1 MAEPADPYDALAAQL
16 PDEEAP
22 PPPPAAEEASP
33 LDALA
38 AQLPDEEEA
47 SPLDALAAQ
56 LPDEVEAAPVPTP
69 EEEAEARELA
79 LDENTRGL
87 YKLTRE
93 IPLDDYALAERI
105 ADRTGLEPRAAW
117 KQIRQLRQDMD
128 VADLKPREWR
138 KAHPYLDALVQE
150 NPRKGALFMADEKM
164 SAVTEKFRQA
174 GVLGAYVLRSQWEVM
189 KRVPEYLAG
198 TGELPAPF
206 EPKELDVTQQVLQEK
221 SPLAQA
227 EGFERLQIYGD
238 VFSRA
243 RAAEE
248 VSKKYYEAW
257 QAGEAGNEA
266 EETRLLQEA
275 SSMQRKLV
283 SQDYDA
289 GPWERIFVD
298 AVNVA
303 GSVAGSLQAAGTGA
317 VVGGAGGA
325 AVGSLL
331 GPGGTAVGAKLGATA
346 GAGFGVLA
354 HSTEAETGGGFQS
367 FLEARTDEGKLVSRQ
382 TARHGA
388 YVYGIVAPVVETLSF
403 QKVAKTLGI
412 GGEVLTGATFKA
424 AMVEAMKKPAFRSFL
439 KSVVEGAA
447 SEAGEEGVQ
456 ALAEK
461 VVGYFIRSKEAGA
474 LQTPDIRGGAVE
486 VFGAVGTA
494 LSGSL
499 LLGAGTGTVNVTS
512 TAVAQRFMEEK
523 QQKSDTNV
531 ATLVEA
537 ADTPSAQ
544 AAPREAAELLARMTA
559 ARGAPVTHVQVTP
572 QALAQYFQTAANPQ
586 AAATALLGEDAQET
600 LRLALAA
607 NERVEVPTEAIL
619 AMGKDAARLLPD
631 MADSSEVST
640 GREAAARKAATE
652 AQAQALATAAQKEA
666 GLEPDSEA
674 EAALVDTVQQQL
686 KAHGYST
693 ANARLLTTPMR
704 LFLRTQAIR
713 NQKPVD
719 EIVPWRMF
727 TRRLGKGPTGGLS
740 VEAWIAK
747 ELNVPLAQVGEVS
760 APLTQQE
767 AQAAPQE
774 GPRNLLVQHNLR
786 EEGLLHL
793 DELGGIPA
801 PSLAVSRKEH
811 PLEGFGE
818 VTLSGAER
826 TRRARGGYAHLR
838 RGCLLPAVACSP
850 PPNGRRGRPD
860 AEDVAGALRRAGGW
874 DGGLHQH
881 HRNQP
886 RQSAP
891 GETGQQPRLQAL
903 ADARLP

>member
-1 MAEPADPYDALAAQL
+1 MAQEAENPYDEVAA
-16 PDEEAP
+16 PAAGAS
-22 PPPPAAEEASP
+22 PPA
-33 LDALA
+33 
-38 AQLPDEEEA
+38 EEEA
-47 SPLDALAAQ
+47 NPY
-56 LPDEVEAAPVPTP
+56 DEVPAAPVPTP

-87 YKLTRE
+87 YRLTRE

-117 KQIRQLRQDMD
+117 KQVRQLRVDMD
-128 VADLKPREWR
+128 VADLQPREWR

-189 KRVPEYLAG
+189 KRVPSTGGNWRTSGTIRAQRVERHAAG
-198 TGELPAPF
+198 AAGE
-206 EPKELDVTQQVLQEK
+206 K
-221 SPLAQA
+221 PLAQTQ
-227 EGFERLQIYGD
+227 GLERLQIYGD

-275 SSMQRKLV
+275 SAMQRKLV

-289 GPWERIFVD
+289 GPWERIVVD

-317 VVGGAGGA
+317 VVGGVGGG

-367 FLEARTDEGKLVSRQ
+367 FLEARTDEGELVSRQ

-499 LLGAGTGTVNVTS
+499 LLGGATGTVNVTS
-512 TAVAQRFMEEK
+512 TAAAQRFMQEK

-544 AAPREAAELLARMTA
+544 AAPVEAAGLLARMTA
-559 ARGAPVTHVQVTP
+559 ARGAPVTHAEVSP
-572 QALAQYFQTAANPQ
+572 QALVRYFQTQENPQ
-586 AAATALLGEDAQET
+586 EAATKLLGEDAQET
-600 LRLALAA
+600 LRMALATG
-607 NERVEVPTEAIL
+607 ERVEVSTSAIMS
-619 AMGKDAARLLPD
+619 MGEGAASLIED
-631 MADSSEVST
+631 MADSPAT
-640 GREAAARKAATE
+640 LTRREAASRNAALE
-652 AQAQALATAAQKEA
+652 AQARTLAGQ
-666 GLEPDSEA
+666 
-674 EAALVDTVQQQL
+674 
-686 KAHGYST
+686 H
-693 ANARLLTTPMR
+693 
-704 LFLRTQAIR
+704 
-713 NQKPVD
+713 
-719 EIVPWRMF
+719 
-727 TRRLGKGPTGGLS
+727 
-740 VEAWIAK
+740 
-747 ELNVPLAQVGEVS
+747 
-760 APLTQQE
+760 
-767 AQAAPQE
+767 APQE
-774 GPRNLLVQHNLR
+774 ETSEVERR
-786 EEGLLHL
+786 L
-793 DELGGIPA
+793 DH
-801 PSLAVSRKEH
+801 SR
-811 PLEGFGE
+811 
-818 VTLSGAER
+818 TS
-826 TRRARGGYAHLR
+826 
-838 RGCLLPAVACSP
+838 
-850 PPNGRRGRPD
+850 
-860 AEDVAGALRRAGGW
+860 
-874 DGGLHQH
+874 
-881 HRNQP
+881 
-886 RQSAP
+886 
-891 GETGQQPRLQAL
+891 
-903 ADARLP
+903 